1 MRIVI
6 SCIIQPYER
15 TWYDKYDMSKF
26 NFKHFRYTVLL
37 PFPMVYILI
46 NIPSLAY
53 TTIQSKELFV
63 VVKRKQMIRFAN
75 YESATLAEKK
85 RCASFFGCHNVIV
98 INQFA

>member
-1 MRIVI
+1 
-6 SCIIQPYER
+6 
-15 TWYDKYDMSKF
+15 MSKF
-26 NFKHFRYTVLL
+26 NFKDFKYAVIW
-37 PFPMVYILI
+37 PFPVANIII
-46 NIPSLAY
+46 NIPSSAC
-53 TTIQSKELFV
+53 TTIQSKDLFV

>member
-15 TWYDKYDMSKF
+15 TCRNLISSTFDIQFYCRF
-26 NFKHFRYTVLL
+26 LL
-37 PFPMVYILI
+37 FYILI
-46 NIPSLAY
+46 NIPSLAC
-53 TTIQSKELFV
+53 TTKQSKDLFV